1 MEDKGDH
8 QVGETHKL
16 SNPIKENVDA
26 KRRRK
31 DEDEEKGMMDRA
43 GVDKDEVVLMEN
55 KDEAED

>member
-1 MEDKGDH
+1 MEDKSDH

-16 SNPIKENVDA
+16 SKPIKENVDA
-26 KRRRK
+26 KLIRK
-31 DEDEEKGMMDRA
+31 DEYEEKGKMDHT